1 MISLDNL
8 PRPAVLALL
17 HRAAKAENNIG
28 CTIGPVRISSDPACQ
43 QIVPAMSQHGM
54 QDQEAVDGGALA
66 TDGYSPA
73 GEAPPPATRLLDLP
87 PVLLDDI
94 ACRVMQLGATSQLPL
109 TCRAFSLAHLLHV
122 PALRI
127 KLCRQRC
134 DQLLTPRVVAALRAR
149 ECKLAITLEQQRVQG
164 STLMTEVL
172 KKLGICTAVK
182 TFKLSSLED
191 PSLAPRTALDCS
203 PSLAQ
208 CLVNSF
214 PGLTS
219 LGFLG
224 YSTTCSGLAALL
236 SHPQL
241 SLQLQQLDLSST
253 TILKFEQPEP
263 GAATLTGTDIFSL
276 LTDVAHGFDSFTAA
290 LQSLAQL
297 QVLTISGNHHMAGL
311 HGLLQAL
318 PQLHTLQLPQTGLWG
333 HEQVDALLA
342 ATQLTSIQ
350 LSGSLNI
357 YISRADAPCS
367 WQRLELTDSCDCSSA
382 AYLPLHSLTQPLV
395 LGELTIETATDDC
408 TLVAAAVHNLTQA
421 CRVPVRI
428 GGLSLDM
435 SDVDTAVQQQ
445 VQLQQ
450 LVAVLQALKGPGR
463 MHMSLMNVGVAE
475 ISILTPLCLGRTQLV
490 LSGGRLTPTLEFW
503 RQLVELM
510 PTVTDVVFEHYVE
523 GSTSSAMHESL
534 QLMAEQPWARWLDIC
549 ISRPRGSSELPACW
563 LADNPSKPGKLRV
576 WFKA

>member
-1 MISLDNL
+1 
-8 PRPAVLALL
+8 
-17 HRAAKAENNIG
+17 
-28 CTIGPVRISSDPACQ
+28 
-43 QIVPAMSQHGM
+43 MSQHGM
-54 QDQEAVDGGALA
+54 QHQEAVDGGALA

-87 PVLLDDI
+87 TVLLDDI

-109 TCRAFSLAHLLHV
+109 TCRAFSLAHLLHI

-203 PSLAQ
+203 PRLAQ

-219 LGFLG
+219 LGFPG

-253 TILKFEQPEP
+253 TILKSEQPEP

-297 QVLTISGNHHMAGL
+297 QGFGGMSRWH
-311 HGLLQAL
+311 
-318 PQLHTLQLPQTGLWG
+318 
-333 HEQVDALLA
+333 LLA

-350 LSGSLNI
+350 LSGSLYI
-357 YISRADAPCS
+357 YSSRADAPCS

-382 AYLPLHSLTQPLV
+382 AHLPLHSLTQPLV

-428 GGLSLDM
+428 GGLSLDV

-463 MHMSLMNVGVAE
+463 MHMSLMSVGVAE
-475 ISILTPLCLGRTQLV
+475 ISILAPLYLGRTQLV

-576 WFKA
+576 GFKA